1 MWWAPTEV
9 RALKRCPA
17 DDVVGEGTRN
27 LRMWDPTW
35 RNKSPGVCPWS
46 HTLSWAFCLPVSV
59 SYLTVAWTVLLH
71 PSPCRPN
78 PWAKEIDSLGYM
90 SRLSLQWEERKWYPV
105 YSCSCRAFV
114 YAHGPRFNPQY
125 CWKKIGEQTIWILTC
140 YHKHCKYGC
149 LRETSPCSIVWRS
162 SCETC

>member
-9 RALKRCPA
+9 RAQKRCPA

-78 PWAKEIDSLGYM
+78 PWVKEIDSLGYM

-114 YAHGPRFNPQY
+114 CAHGPRFNPQY

-162 SCETC
+162 SCESC